1 MRIQSLTRALLVA
14 ALSTFLCAQDPAVDL
29 KQVREQATEAVQ
41 SGDFAVAA
49 ANFKKLTEA
58 NPKDAQAWQLLGY
71 SLHMAGKLDEALP
84 AHMKAAEF
92 KQTAGVASYN
102 VACVHALKG
111 NADEA
116 FAWLEKCCATGFDD
130 LAQLQGDTDFDA
142 LRKDPRM
149 GKIEALVQAKAKS
162 SGGGQVQVFAQ
173 SILRKNAR
181 CAWFGR
187 GGSPGQIA
195 IDWSPVGWKDGM
207 EKAVSSGKY
216 KGQKWRLGADF
227 WTRLDNSMDLQC
239 GAVAVPAGYY
249 YLTLEQRDE
258 NTYVLALHDAVAVRK
273 QKLDAFMSNKLQ
285 GGIEI
290 PMTHTTSTE
299 VQKQLDIAVAMN
311 DGSKTEGA
319 ITIAFGAHVLTAPF
333 TVKID

>member
-1 MRIQSLTRALLVA
+1 MRFPSLTRALLIA
-14 ALSTFLCAQDPAVDL
+14 ALSAFLSAQDPAVDI
-29 KQVREQATEAVQ
+29 KKVRAQATEAVQ
-41 SGDFAVAA
+41 AGDFAIAA

-58 NPKDAQAWQLLGY
+58 DPKDAQSWQLLGY

-92 KQTAGVASYN
+92 KQTAGVATYN
-102 VACVHALKG
+102 IACVHALKG

-116 FAWLEKCCATGFDD
+116 FAWLEKCCAAGFDD
-130 LAQLQGDTDFDA
+130 LGQLQGDTDFDS

-149 GKIEALVQAKAKS
+149 AKIEALVQGKAKS
-162 SGGGQVQVFAQ
+162 GGGGVQVFEQ
-173 SILRKNAR
+173 SIARKNAR
-181 CAWFGR
+181 AAWFGR

-195 IDWSPVGWKDGM
+195 IDWSPVNWKESM

-249 YLTLEQRDE
+249 YLTLEQRDG
-258 NTYVLALHDAVAVRK
+258 NTFVLALHDAAAVRK
-273 QKLDAFMSNKLQ
+273 LKLDAFMCNKLQ

-290 PMTHTTSTE
+290 PMTHATATE
-299 VQKQLDIAVAMN
+299 AQKELDIAVAMN
-311 DGSKTEGA
+311 DGSKSEGS
-319 ITIAFGAHVLTAPF
+319 IKIAFGGHVLTAAF
-333 TVKID
+333 TAKLE